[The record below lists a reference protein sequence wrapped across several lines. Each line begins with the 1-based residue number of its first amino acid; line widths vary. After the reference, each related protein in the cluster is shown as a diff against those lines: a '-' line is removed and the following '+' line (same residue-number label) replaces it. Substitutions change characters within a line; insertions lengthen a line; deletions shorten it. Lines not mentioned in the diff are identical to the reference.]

1 MPERE
6 NIMTVENV
14 LEVSVFDVRVV
25 TDEDGKTV
33 YTPFSG
39 KWNPEWD
46 SMKVLWLDA
55 TEEGVIIVGI

>member
-1 MPERE
+1 
-6 NIMTVENV
+6 MTVENV
-14 LEVSVFDVRVV
+14 LETCVFDVIV

-46 SMKVLWLDA
+46 SKEVRWLDA
-55 TEEGVIIVGI
+55 TEEGVIVIGI

>member
-1 MPERE
+1 
-6 NIMTVENV
+6 MTVENI
-14 LEVSVFDVRVV
+14 LEVCVFDVRVV

-46 SMKVLWLDA
+46 SKEVKWLDA
-55 TEEGVIIVGI
+55 TEEGVIVIGI

>member
-6 NIMTVENV
+6 NIMKVEDV
-14 LEVSVFDVRVV
+14 LKVCVFDVIIV
-25 TDEDGKTV
+25 TDDDGKTV
-33 YTPFSG
+33 YAPFSG
-39 KWNPEWD
+39 RWNPKWD

>member
-6 NIMTVENV
+6 NIMTVEDILKV
-14 LEVSVFDVRVV
+14 CVMDVRVV

-33 YTPFSG
+33 YTPFSF

-46 SMKVLWLDA
+46 SKEIRWLDA
-55 TEEGVIIVGI
+55 NEESTIIIGI